1 MKLFNPNIAR
11 PSLINCRYRGAVSAH
26 DRLFESR
33 CERIVSEVQKFKR
46 REGDRFKHLE
56 EANRAF
62 HAARAMKEG
71 RAVYDY
77 VVKKY
82 PGSSFD
88 TFIMLSEELRQSGRF
103 NKV

>member
-1 MKLFNPNIAR
+1 MKLFNPNIAKA
-11 PSLINCRYRGAVSAH
+11 SLVNCRYQRAVSAH

-33 CERIVSEVQKFKR
+33 CERIVSEVEKFRK

-56 EANRAF
+56 EVNRAF
-62 HAARAMKEG
+62 HAAAGMKEG